1 MPPPFPERYFEIQ
14 YTFAQKVASVLCIPI
29 DEALLQ
35 YTSFYRRMGIQDK
48 DFNRNSPVWRDFVE
62 RVSQGECVPKI
73 AYLIYLNGLET
84 KTEEIGEFGC
94 FRYDYRQDSK
104 SIVIHF
110 ANRVGGKNVSPLSSE
125 RKAERMSELKRMFS
139 HISYHLPEAKLVS
152 GGSWLYDLQSYKRLF
167 PAEYINSRKLCHGE
181 FIQYCSTWGQFLD
194 YFGNLKEN
202 LCSEFLHRMARAST
216 KEELIHSFPHP
227 TYRVCTEIEYF
238 YRFYEFDFRGVPNH
252 QSCAK

>member
-48 DFNRNSPVWRDFVE
+48 DFNRHSPLWRDFVE
-62 RVSQGECVPKI
+62 RVSQGECVSKI
-73 AYLIYLNGLET
+73 AYLIYLHGLET
-84 KTEEIGEFGC
+84 KTEEIGKFGC
-94 FRYDYRQDSK
+94 FRYDYRQANK

-110 ANRVGGKNVSPLSSE
+110 ANRVGEKNVSPLSSE

-139 HISYHLPEAKLVS
+139 HIRYCLPEAKLVS
-152 GGSWLYDLQSYKRLF
+152 GGSWLYDLHSYKRLF
-167 PAEYINSRKLCHGE
+167 PAEYINKLKLCNGK

-194 YFGNLKEN
+194 HFGNLKEN
-202 LCSEFLHRMARAST
+202 LCSEFLHTMARAST

-238 YRFYEFDFRGVPNH
+238 YRFYKLDFGGVPNH